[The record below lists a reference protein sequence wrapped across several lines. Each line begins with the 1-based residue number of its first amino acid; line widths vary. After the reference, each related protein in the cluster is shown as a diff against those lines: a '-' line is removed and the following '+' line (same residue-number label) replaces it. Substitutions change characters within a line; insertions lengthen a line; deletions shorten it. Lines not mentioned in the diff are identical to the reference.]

1 VATFWDTI
9 LRKPVSADSEV
20 NQSAMPGRFLRK
32 SGFQWLELLIG
43 VLIALVAAIIT
54 VVRVSDLSVYSA
66 DNTHKRAELHRAI
79 MHNDPPGD
87 GTWGDSGA
95 NNINVRV
102 AVVWV
107 AEHLSRMT
115 GKSTDFIYRAIDL
128 AALFAALLGI
138 QALLKRWFSPVEA
151 ILGLLLFCML
161 LPLTALDHYFHPW
174 DRPML
179 FLWAAMILTL
189 VNRRVALFAILLT
202 VSVIVKFDSIFAVG
216 MILFLYARTD
226 KWRYATGTTL
236 LVAAVGAMPLA
247 ALLILYP
254 GGQEPIDVFQQ
265 VSRNISVAAELGIA
279 YPPLLTH
286 GLLSALGI
294 AGWKRGTIPM
304 RRLWVFGLIL
314 LIPHILVTNF
324 LEVRAQIGT
333 MLCMLPLALQ
343 GVLSIS
349 ELAGPRADRAA
360 GGA

>member
-1 VATFWDTI
+1 VTF
-9 LRKPVSADSEV
+9 EV
-20 NQSAMPGRFLRK
+20 NQSPMLGRFLRK
-32 SGFQWLELLIG
+32 SGFQPLELLIG

-66 DNTHKRAELHRAI
+66 DNTHKRAELHEAI

-87 GTWGDSGA
+87 GTWDDSGA
-95 NNINVRV
+95 NNVNVRV
-102 AVVWV
+102 AVVWI

-128 AALFAALLGI
+128 AALFAALLCL
-138 QALLKRWFSPVEA
+138 QALLKHWFSPVEA

-179 FLWAAMILTL
+179 FLWAAMILAS
-189 VNRRVALFAILLT
+189 VNRRVALFAVFLT
-202 VSVIVKFDSIFAVG
+202 ISVIVKFDSIFAVG
-216 MILFLYARTD
+216 MILFLYARTGD
-226 KWRYATGTTL
+226 WRRATGTTL
-236 LVAAVGAMPLA
+236 IVAAIGAIPLA

-265 VSRNISVAAELGIA
+265 VSKNVSVAAELGFA

-286 GLLSALGI
+286 GLLLVLGL
-294 AGWKRGTIPM
+294 AGWKKATILM

-314 LIPHILVTNF
+314 LIPHALVTNF
-324 LEVRAQIGT
+324 MEVRAQIGT
-333 MLCMLPLALQ
+333 MLCMLPLALR

-349 ELAGPRADRAA
+349 ELAGPRPDRAA

>member
-1 VATFWDTI
+1 
-9 LRKPVSADSEV
+9 
-20 NQSAMPGRFLRK
+20 
-32 SGFQWLELLIG
+32 

-54 VVRVSDLSVYSA
+54 VVRVSDLSVFSA

-128 AALFAALLGI
+128 TALFAALLGI
-138 QALLKRWFSPVEA
+138 QALLKHWFSPVEA
-151 ILGLLLFCML
+151 ILGLLLFCLL

-179 FLWAAMILTL
+179 FLWAAMILAL
-189 VNRRVALFAILLT
+189 VNRRVVLFAILLT
-202 VSVIVKFDSIFAVG
+202 LSVIVKFDSIFAVG
-216 MILFLYARTD
+216 MIFFLYARTD

-236 LVAAVGAMPLA
+236 IVAAIGAMPLA

-254 GGQEPIDVFQQ
+254 GGQEPIDVFHQ
-265 VSRNISVAAELGIA
+265 VSRNISVAAELGFA

-286 GLLSALGI
+286 GVLLVRGI
-294 AGWKRGTIPM
+294 VGWTKATILM
-304 RRLWVFGLIL
+304 RRLCLF
-314 LIPHILVTNF
+314 
-324 LEVRAQIGT
+324 
-333 MLCMLPLALQ
+333 
-343 GVLSIS
+343 
-349 ELAGPRADRAA
+349 
-360 GGA
+360 